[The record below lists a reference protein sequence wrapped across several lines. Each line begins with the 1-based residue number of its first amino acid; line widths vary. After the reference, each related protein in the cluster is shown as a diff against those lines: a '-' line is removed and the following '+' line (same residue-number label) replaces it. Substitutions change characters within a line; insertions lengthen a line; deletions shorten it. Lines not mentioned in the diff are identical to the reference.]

1 MADPAFF
8 TDAALDAEAYALLQ
22 EFGVDGL
29 LRRRTYAAVV
39 GDARGRTENAP
50 DDHSIKIIDG
60 GAVEAFAPRGV
71 VLNEQS
77 VFFAGLN
84 LGITPDSKTDSI
96 VMKRPGGALTDELKV
111 TKFLP
116 VFRGL
121 ESVILWEA
129 VREG

>member
-29 LRRRTYAAVV
+29 LRRRTFAAVV
-39 GDARGRTENAP
+39 GDARSRTPNVPVDIA
-50 DDHSIKIIDG
+50 IKIIDG
-60 GAVEAFAPRGV
+60 GAMEAFSPRGV
-71 VLNEQS
+71 IRNEQS

-84 LGITPDSKTDSI
+84 LGVTPTTETDSI
-96 VMKRPGGALTDELKV
+96 VMKTPAGALTDELKI
-111 TKFLP
+111 TKFTP

-129 VREG
+129 IREG